1 MIIDSGQVGY
11 SADVRMRL
19 LLNGASIPLAQLGPD
34 FVLLDAPMDHGPCDA
49 TIVLSID
56 GQERRW
62 TVRLPEGTAAISRKV
77 VIAPAK

>member
-1 MIIDSGQVGY
+1 MLNDSGQGGY

-19 LLNGASIPLAQLGPD
+19 LLNGASVALAQLGPD
-34 FVLLDAPMDHGPCDA
+34 FVLVDAPLDHPPGEA

-62 TVRLPEGTAAISRKV
+62 NVRLPQGISAESRTVAIS
-77 VIAPAK
+77 PL